1 MTDLLE
7 FVSGLLD
14 GVTFIA
20 LALVLGG
27 IGCSLAVLR
36 VTHDTRPL
44 LQAGVQQ
51 VLALTLA
58 SAMTLAGLR
67 VFQLF
72 MKPLA
77 IAVATGASA
86 FSAFAHTRVY
96 QFLVISVVLALGLVG
111 ALMFVKRQAGSAIR
125 WFFVLVC
132 AGAFMVNEG
141 WLTHAASRLEGGGP
155 LMVVTVIHVLGAT
168 VWAGGVAHVLLLWN
182 QISGRES

>member
-14 GVTFIA
+14 GVALIA

-44 LQAGVQQ
+44 LQAGVQR

-58 SAMTLAGLR
+58 SAMSLAGLGIL
-67 VFQLF
+67 QLF
-72 MKPLA
+72 LKPLA
-77 IAVATGASA
+77 LAVSTGASA
-86 FSAFAHTRVY
+86 FSAFSQTRVY
-96 QFLVISVVLALGLVG
+96 QFFVISVVLALGLVG
-111 ALMFVKRQAGSAIR
+111 ALVFVKRQVGSASR
-125 WFFVLVC
+125 WFVVLVC

-141 WLTHAASRLEGGGP
+141 WLTHAASR
-155 LMVVTVIHVLGAT
+155 
-168 VWAGGVAHVLLLWN
+168 
-182 QISGRES
+182 